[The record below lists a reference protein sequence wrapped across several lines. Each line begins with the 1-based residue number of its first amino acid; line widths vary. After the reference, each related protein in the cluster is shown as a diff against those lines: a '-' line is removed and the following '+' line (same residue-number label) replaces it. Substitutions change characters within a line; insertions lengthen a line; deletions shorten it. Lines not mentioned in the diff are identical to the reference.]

1 MRNGHGTSSCVKIK
15 KVSLWPGQMVK
26 YLIFW
31 NVWFWGDLKC
41 HKVTIENVLI
51 LHNWIRTLKS
61 QTTLE
66 KIFHSDQD
74 FQSIQLRFK
83 VIQVQIYDEKTNLL
97 GYATVMTSSFIKL
110 VLKWSIIALRMAL
123 KGKANTLLHYVCAL
137 AK

>member
-1 MRNGHGTSSCVKIK
+1 M
-15 KVSLWPGQMVK
+15 
-26 YLIFW
+26 
-31 NVWFWGDLKC
+31 
-41 HKVTIENVLI
+41 
-51 LHNWIRTLKS
+51 KS

-110 VLKWSIIALRMAL
+110 VLKWSIIALRMAM
-123 KGKANTLLHYVCAL
+123 KGKANTLLRYICAL